1 MRAVV
6 VVCRNRG
13 RSIPVTIVVVVI
25 LAMIIGVVV
34 ILHGVVVTIVVV
46 VVVTFAI
53 GSRDRHGIVVRRS
66 SNSRSSS
73 SFLGSVESRK
83 RSLLKL
89 SGNRVHVVEM
99 HMEEIALRRNGLLL
113 FFLTDNLTS
122 ALIKDVSDDGA
133 HSDVTE
139 GATDGRDEAEVGLEG
154 GFVC

>member
-1 MRAVV
+1 MRTVVVV

-25 LAMIIGVVV
+25 LAMIIGVAV
-34 ILHGVVVTIVVV
+34 ILHGVTIVVV

-53 GSRDRHGIVVRRS
+53 GSRDRHGVVVRS
-66 SNSRSSS
+66 SNRSS
-73 SFLGSVESRK
+73 SFLGSIESRK
-83 RSLLKL
+83 RSLLKI

-122 ALIKDVSDDGA
+122 ALVKDVSDDGA

-139 GATDGRDEAEVGLEG
+139 GAADGRDEAEVSLEG